1 MSAFTKYIAG
11 KKEKKKQVASVREKQ
26 QTDSKILNQEL
37 GTPSRV
43 DWCCLTERAKTTTTI
58 YSGSQASRRC

>member
-26 QTDSKILNQEL
+26 QT
-37 GTPSRV
+37 
-43 DWCCLTERAKTTTTI
+43 AK
-58 YSGSQASRRC
+58 Y